1 MDRLTK
7 MTTRT
12 AKMTR
17 WQAQGLISIRPSGLR
32 LLLAREES
40 EDR

>member
-1 MDRLTK
+1 MDRL
-7 MTTRT
+7 TRT

-17 WQAQGLISIRPSGLR
+17 WQAQGLISIRPSGLLL